1 MSQTDLTNTAE
12 KVAETV
18 VPAVEETT
26 AAATEPVVEA
36 VHEGESK
43 RKSFFDI
50 FKRNSS
56 EAEEVKTEEATEG
69 EAAATEA
76 DAPAEVPV
84 EDGAAKK
91 TGLCC
96 GLCSFGKKTEATP
109 AAEETTEAAPVDET
123 ATTTDAAPVEEAAPV
138 VEEPTTTAEEPVVE
152 EAKEA
157 TPVVAA
163 AEEVT
168 AVEETTAEE
177 PVEAVTEADIARA
190 GTLFKSGKFFKN
202 RMNERHCRLLHTG
215 VFQWSKTEDFIKAHE
230 VKMCKDTNLVAFMA
244 EGEETAHKF
253 RFELH
258 CCMDVMTFAC
268 DTEEDRDEWVRAFET
283 VKEKVVPVEEEA
295 APAAEEV
302 AAAE

>member
-1 MSQTDLTNTAE
+1 MSQTDLNNTAE

-18 VPAVEETT
+18 VPAVEET
-26 AAATEPVVEA
+26 TEPVVEA

-50 FKRNSS
+50 FKRKSS
-56 EAEEVKTEEATEG
+56 DAKELKTEAAAAEG
-69 EAAATEA
+69 EAAAADA

-96 GLCSFGKKTEATP
+96 GLCSFGKKTEAAP
-109 AAEETTEAAPVDET
+109 AEETTEAAAEET
-123 ATTTDAAPVEEAAPV
+123 TEEAPVEEAAPV
-138 VEEPTTTAEEPVVE
+138 VEETATEEPVVE

-163 AEEVT
+163 AEEAT
-168 AVEETTAEE
+168 AAEETTAEE
-177 PVEAVTEADIARA
+177 PVEAVTEAEISRA
-190 GTLFKSGKFFKN
+190 GALFKSGKFFKN
-202 RMNERHCRLLHTG
+202 RLNERHCRLLHTG
-215 VFQWSKTEDFIKAHE
+215 VFQWSKTEDFTKAHE

-258 CCMDVMTFAC
+258 CCKDVMTFAC
-268 DTEEDRDEWVRAFET
+268 DTEEERDEWVRAFET

-295 APAAEEV
+295 APVAEEEV

>member
-1 MSQTDLTNTAE
+1 MSQTDLNNTAE

-36 VHEGESK
+36 VNEGESK

-50 FKRNSS
+50 FKRKSDT
-56 EAEEVKTEEATEG
+56 EEVKTEEAAATTEG
-69 EAAATEA
+69 EAAATETE
-76 DAPAEVPV
+76 APAEVPV

-96 GLCSFGKKTEATP
+96 GLCSFGKKAEEAKTEEATEETKTEEVTEETKTEEATEEPATEAKEATP
-109 AAEETTEAAPVDET
+109 VAET
-123 ATTTDAAPVEEAAPV
+123 
-138 VEEPTTTAEEPVVE
+138 
-152 EAKEA
+152 KEA

-163 AEEVT
+163 AEEPVVT
-168 AVEETTAEE
+168 EETTAEE
-177 PVEAVTEADIARA
+177 PVEAVTEADIARS

-215 VFQWSKTEDFIKAHE
+215 VFQWSKTEDFTKAHE

-244 EGEETAHKF
+244 EGEETAHKY

-258 CCMDVMTFAC
+258 CCKDVMTFAC

-283 VKEKVVPVEEEA
+283 VKEKVVPAEEEA
-295 APAAEEV
+295 APAATEEV
-302 AAAE
+302 AAE